1 MSVEDTWSWPEGRL
15 DGRAAFQETLRAA
28 LAAAGPQPGAEL
40 LLADDDFLDW
50 PLGEALVVAS
60 LQRWCQGGGTV
71 LLLARRFDE
80 AMRQHP
86 RLVRWR
92 ALWSHRVQARQPCA
106 EPRRPLRRTRPVTAP
121 DRACD
126 ILRHHVTGAGVVD
139 QQPGRKAGS
148 GRDPLGLRFRVP
160 FDRETVVAR
169 AQDPQDDVPS
179 AVPHAVA
186 AIARSA
192 R

>member
-92 ALWSHRVQARQPCA
+92 ALWSHRVQARQ
-106 EPRRPLRRTRPVTAP
+106 VG
-121 DRACD
+121 RASD
-126 ILRHHVTGAGVVD
+126 V
-139 QQPGRKAGS
+139 S
-148 GRDPLGLRFRVP
+148 
-160 FDRETVVAR
+160 
-169 AQDPQDDVPS
+169 VPS
-179 AVPHAVA
+179 SLLLPHWALERLDPDQSLCLA
-186 AIARSA
+186 AAGLARRHLRERFLRTWERATPGFPSSVMGL
-192 R
+192 